1 MLPISVCMALSVYL
15 LNKLF
20 YYELE
25 MGTDGLALATLIV
38 IFSANMFKLYFVKKK
53 FSMTPFTQKTFI
65 MIMIITLLY
74 LLFNFWDFSI
84 ENMYVLN
91 FPIHPIINIFLK
103 SLCTIIVYLFLIF
116 RFNISSE
123 FSTLFKRYYK

>member
-53 FSMTPFTQKTFI
+53 FSMTPFTKKTFI

-103 SLCTIIVYLFLIF
+103 SLCTVIVYIFLIF

-123 FSTLFKRYYK
+123 FSSLLKRYYK